1 MQELEVK
8 NLLNLNETIANKIFE
23 KVTYPWEVI
32 NKISEFIIELGETL
46 DKNIYEEKAP
56 NVWVAKSAEIAPTA
70 FIGGPCIIDEN
81 AKIRHSAF
89 IRENAIVGKNVV
101 VGNSTELKNV
111 IIFNN
116 SEVPHYNYVGDSIL
130 GYKSHMGAGS
140 IISNLKSDKSN
151 VSVKYNDK
159 KIETNLRKFGAIL
172 GDNVEVGC
180 SSVLNPGSIIGRK
193 TNIYPLSCVRGFIG
207 SNKIY
212 KNQNEIVE
220 KI

>member
-1 MQELEVK
+1 
-8 NLLNLNETIANKIFE
+8 
-23 KVTYPWEVI
+23 
-32 NKISEFIIELGETL
+32 
-46 DKNIYEEKAP
+46 
-56 NVWVAKSAEIAPTA
+56 
-70 FIGGPCIIDEN
+70 
-81 AKIRHSAF
+81 
-89 IRENAIVGKNVV
+89 
-101 VGNSTELKNV
+101 
-111 IIFNN
+111 
-116 SEVPHYNYVGDSIL
+116 
-130 GYKSHMGAGS
+130 MGAGS

-193 TNIYPLSCVRGFIG
+193 TNIYPLSSVRGFIG

>member
-23 KVTYPWEVI
+23 NVTYPWEVI
-32 NKISEFIIELGETL
+32 NKISEFIIELGKTL

-56 NVWVAKSAEIAPTA
+56 NIWVAKSAEIAPTA

-151 VSVKYNDK
+151 VSVKYNDE

-193 TNIYPLSCVRGFIG
+193 TNIYPLSSVRGFIG